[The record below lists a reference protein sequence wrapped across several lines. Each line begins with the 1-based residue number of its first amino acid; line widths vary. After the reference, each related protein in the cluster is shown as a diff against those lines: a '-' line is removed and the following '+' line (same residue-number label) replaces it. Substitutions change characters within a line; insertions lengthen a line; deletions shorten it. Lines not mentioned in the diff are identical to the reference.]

1 MLIGIDIGGT
11 KTQIVASAGSELS
24 SVSIPTNEWR
34 SRLDSKRDAAKLIA
48 AVLDLSGGRQPDVVV
63 AGSHGCDTDDD
74 RERMQTSLAKTLSG
88 TVLVLNDSELLLPA
102 AGKQRGI
109 SVISGTGSIA
119 VARSEDRRMLAAG
132 GWGWFLGDE
141 GSASGLVREAARAVR
156 ASLDA
161 GEAMEL
167 LGRNL
172 LAAVGITNPVE
183 LGRALGELGSA
194 ASIGRFANL
203 VFEAADAGSGI
214 AAKVIADGGR
224 ALATLTQRLVARGAH
239 GGDVVT
245 GGGVI
250 SRQPRLFRAFQ
261 SALAEIQ
268 PALTLTLLT
277 EPPVVGALA
286 LAKELQAGRQPAT
299 LPFPHVGGK
308 RSGEQD
314 WRVA

>member
-1 MLIGIDIGGT
+1 MLVGIDIGGT
-11 KTQIVASAGSELS
+11 KTQIVASTGSEQS
-24 SVSIPTNEWR
+24 SVSLPTHEWR
-34 SRLDSKRDAAKLIA
+34 SRSDGERDAAELIA
-48 AVLDLSGGRQPDVVV
+48 AVLDLTGSRQPDVVV

-74 RERMQTSLAKTLSG
+74 RERVQASLARVLTG

-119 VARSEDRRMLAAG
+119 VARSDDRRMLAAG

-161 GEAMEL
+161 GEAIEL
-167 LGRNL
+167 LGHDL
-172 LAAVGITNPVE
+172 LAAVGVTNPVE

-203 VFEAADAGSGI
+203 VFEAADAGSVI
-214 AAKVIADGGR
+214 ASKVIADGGR
-224 ALATLTQRLVARGAH
+224 ALATLAQRLVTRGARGA
-239 GGDVVT
+239 DVVT

-261 SALAEIQ
+261 NALAEIQ

-286 LAKELQAGRQPAT
+286 LAGSLQAGRQAAN
-299 LPFPHVGGK
+299 LPFPHIGGR

-314 WRVA
+314 WRMP

>member
-1 MLIGIDIGGT
+1 MLVGIDIGGT
-11 KTQIVASAGSELS
+11 KTEIVASMAFGETSTSLPTSAWRGRADSES
-24 SVSIPTNEWR
+24 DAE
-34 SRLDSKRDAAKLIA
+34 RLAA
-48 AVLDLSGGRQPDVVV
+48 AVLELTGGHQPDVVV
-63 AGSHGCDTDDD
+63 AGAHGCDTDEA
-74 RERMQTSLAKTLSG
+74 RESVQAQLARRFPG

-119 VARSEDRRMLAAG
+119 VARGADRRMIAAG

-161 GEAMEL
+161 GETLEL
-167 LGRNL
+167 LGHDL
-172 LAAVGITNPVE
+172 LAAVGVASPVE

-203 VFEAADAGSGI
+203 IFDAADAGSAI
-214 AAKVIADGGR
+214 AVKVVADGGR
-224 ALATLTQRLVARGAH
+224 ALAFLAERLVARGAYA
-239 GGDVVT
+239 GDVVT

-250 SRQPRLFRAFQ
+250 ARQPRLFQAFRN
-261 SALAEIQ
+261 ALSEIR

-277 EPPVVGALA
+277 ESPVVGALA
-286 LAKELQAGRQPAT
+286 LAKDLQAGRQPAT
-299 LPFPHVGGK
+299 LPFPHVAGK

-314 WRVA
+314 WRAA

>member
-1 MLIGIDIGGT
+1 MLVGIDIGGT
-11 KTQIVASAGSELS
+11 KTEIVASAGADQS
-24 SVSIPTNEWR
+24 SISMPTNDWR
-34 SRLDSKRDAAKLIA
+34 GRSNGERDAARLVA
-48 AVLDLSGGRQPDVVV
+48 AVLGLTSGRQPDVVV
-63 AGSHGCDTDDD
+63 AGAHGCDTDDD
-74 RERMQTSLAKTLSG
+74 RERMQASLARALTG

-141 GSASGLVREAARAVR
+141 GSASGLVREAARGVR

-161 GEAMEL
+161 GETLEP
-167 LGRNL
+167 LGRDL
-172 LAAVGITNPVE
+172 LAAVGVASPVE

-203 VFEAADAGSGI
+203 IFDAADAGSAI
-214 AAKVIADGGR
+214 ASRVIADGGR
-224 ALATLTQRLVARGAH
+224 ALAALADRLVARGAD

-250 SRQPRLFRAFQ
+250 SRQPRLFEAFRK
-261 SALAEIQ
+261 ALAEVR
-268 PALTLTLLT
+268 PALTPTLLT
-277 EPPVVGALA
+277 EPPVIGALA
-286 LAKELQAGRQPAT
+286 LAGDLQAGRQPAT
-299 LPFPHVGGK
+299 LPFPHIAG
-308 RSGEQD
+308 RPSGAQD
-314 WRVA
+314 WRAA